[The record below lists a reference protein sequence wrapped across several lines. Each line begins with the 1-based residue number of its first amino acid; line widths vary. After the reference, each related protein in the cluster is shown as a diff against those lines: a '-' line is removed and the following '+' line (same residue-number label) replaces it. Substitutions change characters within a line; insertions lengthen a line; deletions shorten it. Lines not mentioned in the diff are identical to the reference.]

1 MQQFL
6 GKLDIRDGLNHAGES
21 LPPLVNGLYEG
32 DLLTFDLD
40 EDGIMVLH
48 ENIQVGWLD
57 KETAEQLLPYLK
69 RRYTLDGVI
78 LSVEETG
85 ADCPE
90 VELSLFLKDPPAD
103 GEAGGTLDSVTR
115 TPVAPVLPASE
126 RKRRWFCKV
135 YAILTLVFAMFGIF
149 FVQGRD
155 IIVRIL
161 GIAML
166 VMAAVCL
173 ACSWYMYHTRPRPPK
188 DDNSRSA

>member
-6 GKLDIRDGLNHAGES
+6 GKLDIRDGLNHAGEP

-115 TPVAPVLPASE
+115 TPVAPVLPGCGAKTPLVLQGLCHFNAGFRHVRDLFRTGKGHHRPYSGHCHAGHGGRVPCMQLVCE
-126 RKRRWFCKV
+126 PHPAPSSKR
-135 YAILTLVFAMFGIF
+135 
-149 FVQGRD
+149 
-155 IIVRIL
+155 
-161 GIAML
+161 
-166 VMAAVCL
+166 
-173 ACSWYMYHTRPRPPK
+173 
-188 DDNSRSA
+188 